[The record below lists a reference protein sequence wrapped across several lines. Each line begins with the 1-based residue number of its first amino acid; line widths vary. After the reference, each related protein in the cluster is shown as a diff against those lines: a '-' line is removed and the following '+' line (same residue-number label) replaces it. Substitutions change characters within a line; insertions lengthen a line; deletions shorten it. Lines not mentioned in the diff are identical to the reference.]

1 MTAKKYI
8 AILTRCVERHFG
20 VISTH
25 DVKLTIKCPDN
36 SLCSFS
42 QEKFLIDSYYGYVV
56 MIIRRMKTVKIK
68 YRVFIKYCD
77 FILNFCDSSELCQFC
92 CSAGVLPAWCVYTH

>member
-25 DVKLTIKCPDN
+25 DVKLTIKCPNN

-42 QEKFLIDSYYGYVV
+42 LQKFIIAVSYYSYVV
-56 MIIRRMKTVKIK
+56 MITQRMKTMKMIYVSCHK
-68 YRVFIKYCD
+68 
-77 FILNFCDSSELCQFC
+77 E
-92 CSAGVLPAWCVYTH
+92 